1 MQRNEMSYRM
11 LFVSHPTPM
20 WIYDPES
27 MHILDVNEAAIKLY
41 GYSHEDFLK
50 LNPRDLRPAEDASTP
65 VSETRQPEEPQ
76 ATNEATEWIHLRQD
90 GTPINV
96 EIVAHA
102 VEFEYHKARLVMAT
116 DITLQRRAEER
127 LRLDRQI
134 LQQLPVA
141 IIITDLDRQILYW
154 MAASEFVL
162 GFSAEEMLGSQID
175 ALQSPDFDFEIYR
188 AMWRQ
193 LAKNGRVVNSVLV
206 RTKAGEDLSL
216 LTTVSYL
223 RDDQGVPEKII
234 WVMRDAEERLDME
247 EERLL
252 TRLLESELTDAI
264 RMSDLRD
271 QLVSMVAHEFKSP
284 LTAIK
289 LYRDIIAKQ
298 GHATDKPRVRDA
310 LNRIDTQITTLIDL
324 VDDLITL
331 NQASLGK
338 LVPVITAFDLADL
351 CCRVSDHWT
360 GIIGDRHPIVCEVPD
375 NKQIIEG
382 DMRLIKR
389 VLDNLM
395 SNAVKYSPV
404 GGRVTLILH
413 WEDADAVIHVKD
425 EGIGIPEAAKARV
438 FEMFE
443 RAENALHLSGTGVG
457 LAYCRMVIDLH
468 HGTINFNSVPDRGTT
483 FVVRLPLK
491 QPGYT
496 SVDSEF
502 MDED

>member
-11 LFVSHPTPM
+11 LFVGHPTPM

-41 GYSHEDFLK
+41 GYDYEAFK
-50 LNPRDLRPAEDASTP
+50 QLNPYDLRPVAGAAGSAP
-65 VSETRQPEEPQ
+65 HAHAVSQGTS
-76 ATNEATEWIHLRQD
+76 EATEWIHLRQD

-96 EIVAHA
+96 KIVSHA
-102 VEFEYHKARLVMAT
+102 ITFEGHHARLVMAT

-141 IIITDLDRQILYW
+141 IIITDLDRQILNW

-162 GFSAEEMLGSQID
+162 GFSAEEMVGSPID
-175 ALQSPDFDFEIYR
+175 SLQSPEFDFEIYR

-284 LTAIK
+284 LSAIK

-298 GHATDKPRVRDA
+298 GHASDKPRVRDA

-338 LVPVITAFDLADL
+338 LVPVITSFDLDDL
-351 CCRVSDHWT
+351 CRRVADHWV
-360 GIIGDRHPIVCEVPD
+360 GIIGDRHPIVCELPD
-375 NKQIIEG
+375 DVLPIEA

-404 GGRVTLILH
+404 GGRVTLLLH
-413 WEDADAVIHVKD
+413 LEDDQAVVHVKD

-443 RAENALHLSGTGVG
+443 RAENAMHLSGTGVG
-457 LAYCRMVIDLH
+457 LAYCRMVVDLH
-468 HGTINFNSVPDRGTT
+468 HGAISFNSVPEKGTT
-483 FVVRLPLK
+483 FVLRLPLK

-496 SVDSEF
+496 SSDADFE
-502 MDED
+502 DED